1 MLLKWVHILTF
12 NVAKMKRGFMKCAR
26 CPRYPIAH
34 CRAIS
39 KWKRIHK
46 NPPFSPS
53 KNDSEMC
60 KSKINCIIRHR
71 SEPEGRT
78 NNRVDSAS
86 TVSCLDT
93 TLSALI
99 MALIPLAKDLQLE
112 PHFHVLSGA
121 CQVEPGA
128 LYGP

>member
-1 MLLKWVHILTF
+1 MCTLPSLSH
-12 NVAKMKRGFMKCAR
+12 
-26 CPRYPIAH
+26 CPLPGNIEMEANTQK
-34 CRAIS
+34 S
-39 KWKRIHK
+39 SL
-46 NPPFSPS
+46 SPS
-53 KNDSEMC
+53 KKDSEMC